1 VARRREAKNG
11 AANHVGFYSAIMNL
25 EEKLRELKKATGKTV
40 REDSLERQL
49 EYLQRLE
56 KRPRKVSAQQAP
68 RGVEHYVDG
77 KVCGN
82 ELGQYFLASQV
93 LPFGRPY
100 GKFRVGDVAH
110 ADLSPLEL
118 FLNGNSI
125 PPASSVVYLDTET
138 TGLSGGT
145 GTCAFLIGIGAAA
158 GPGFRVR
165 QFFLRDFTEEKATL
179 AALAEAL
186 EPYELL
192 VTYNGKTFDIP
203 LLETRYTLARMKSPF
218 SQMVHL
224 DLLHPARRL
233 WKLRLESCQLKNLE
247 RELLG
252 IARNGDVPGSEIP
265 QIYFDYLR
273 TRSAKALQ
281 PVFFHNALDIVTL
294 AGLTVEVGQAVARA
308 GDGENSDSRD
318 LFSLSRV
325 LERAGASEL
334 ARATCLQAIAG
345 GLPESVE
352 PQALWQLAALHKRE
366 RRYQDAVEVW
376 TKIIGLGS
384 RYAVE
389 AYEELAIHYEHR
401 VRDAGKALEYAEA
414 AFQRLREDPGS
425 HFRQKCLTHRRQR
438 LLGKLRKASE
448 SSASQCRLS
457 R

>member
-1 VARRREAKNG
+1 
-11 AANHVGFYSAIMNL
+11 MNL
-25 EEKLRELKKATGKTV
+25 EQKLRELKKAAGKTV

-49 EYLQRLE
+49 EYLQRME
-56 KRPRKVSAQQAP
+56 KRPKRVAAQQAP
-68 RGVEHYVDG
+68 HGVEHYVDG
-77 KVCGN
+77 EVCSNGRG
-82 ELGQYFLASQV
+82 EYFLASQL

-100 GKFRVGDVAH
+100 GKFCVGDVAH

-118 FLNGNSI
+118 FLNGNNI
-125 PPASSVVYLDTET
+125 PPTSSVVYLDTET
-138 TGLSGGT
+138 TGLAGGT
-145 GTCAFLIGIGAAA
+145 GTCAFLIGIGAAE

-165 QFFLRDFTEEKATL
+165 QFFLRDFTEEKAAL

-186 EPYELL
+186 EPYELI

-218 SQMVHL
+218 ARMVHL

-294 AGLTVEVGQAVARA
+294 AGVAVEVGRAIAGA
-308 GDGENSDSRD
+308 GDGAACDSRD

-334 ARATCLQAIAG
+334 ARTTCLQAIAR

-352 PQALWQLAALHKRE
+352 PQALWQLAAQHKRE
-366 RRYQDAVEVW
+366 RRYQEAVEIW
-376 TKIIGLGS
+376 TKIIHLES

-401 VRDAGKALEYAEA
+401 VRDANKALEFAEA
-414 AFQRLREDPGS
+414 AFHHLQEISGPR
-425 HFRQKCLTHRRQR
+425 FRRQR
-438 LLGKLRKASE
+438 LSHRRERLLRK
-448 SSASQCRLS
+448 SAAAALRRQPHDGDADLLAG
-457 R
+457 

>member
-1 VARRREAKNG
+1 
-11 AANHVGFYSAIMNL
+11 MNL
-25 EEKLRELKKATGKTV
+25 EEKLRELKQAAGKTV

-56 KRPRKVSAQQAP
+56 RRPKRVSAQQAP

-77 KVCGN
+77 EVCTN
-82 ELGQYFLASQV
+82 DRGQYFLASQV

-100 GKFRVGDVAH
+100 GKFCVGDVAH

-118 FLNGNSI
+118 FLQGEGI

-138 TGLSGGT
+138 TGLAGGT
-145 GTCAFLIGIGAAA
+145 GTCAFLIGIGAAE
-158 GPGFRVR
+158 GSGFRVR
-165 QFFLRDFTEEKATL
+165 QFFLRDFTEEKAALT
-179 AALAEAL
+179 ALAEAL
-186 EPYELL
+186 APYELL
-192 VTYNGKTFDIP
+192 VTYNGKTFDVP

-218 SQMVHL
+218 SRMVHL

-273 TRSAKALQ
+273 TRSAKGLQ

-294 AGLTVEVGQAVARA
+294 AGLTVEVGQAIATA
-308 GDGENSDSRD
+308 GDGAPCDSRD

-334 ARATCLQAIAG
+334 ARATCLQALAS

-352 PQALWQLAALHKRE
+352 PQALWQLAAQHKRE

-376 TKIIGLGS
+376 TKIIDLES
-384 RYAVE
+384 RYLVE
-389 AYEELAIHYEHR
+389 SFEELAIHYEHR
-401 VRDAGKALEYAEA
+401 MRDANKALEFAEA
-414 AFQRLREDPGS
+414 AIQYLQANSGPPSRLGRLS
-425 HFRQKCLTHRRQR
+425 HRRKR
-438 LLGKLRKASE
+438 LLRKLQKAVAVSV
-448 SSASQCRLS
+448 SQPQLS

>member
-1 VARRREAKNG
+1 
-11 AANHVGFYSAIMNL
+11 MNL
-25 EEKLRELKKATGKTV
+25 EEKLRELKKAASKTV
-40 REDSLERQL
+40 REDALERQL

-56 KRPRKVSAQQAP
+56 KMPRKIAALETP

-77 KVCGN
+77 EVRSNGRG
-82 ELGQYFLASQV
+82 EYFLATQL

-100 GKFRVGDVAH
+100 GKYCVADVAH
-110 ADLSPLEL
+110 ADLAPLEI
-118 FLNGNSI
+118 FLKGENI
-125 PPASSVVYLDTET
+125 PAASSVVYLDTET
-138 TGLSGGT
+138 TGLAGGT
-145 GTCAFLIGIGAAA
+145 GTCAFLIGIGAAE
-158 GPGFRVR
+158 GSGFRVR
-165 QFFLRDFTEEKATL
+165 QLFLRDFTEEKAAL
-179 AALAEAL
+179 DALAEAL

-218 SQMVHL
+218 TRMVHL

-273 TRSAKALQ
+273 TRSAQALQ

-294 AGLTVEVGQAVARA
+294 AGLTVEVGQAIGRA
-308 GDGENSDSRD
+308 GDGADCDSLD

-334 ARATCLQAIAG
+334 ARATCLQAIAR

-352 PQALWQLAALHKRE
+352 PHALWHLAAQHKKE
-366 RRYQDAVEVW
+366 RSYDAAVEVW
-376 TKIIGLGS
+376 TKISTLAS
-384 RYAVE
+384 RYTVQAC
-389 AYEELAIHYEHR
+389 EELAIHYEHR
-401 VRDAGKALEYAEA
+401 VRDANKALEFAEA
-414 AFQRLREDPGS
+414 AYQQLQDTSGS
-425 HFRQKCLTHRRQR
+425 HSWLGRLAHRRER
-438 LLGKLRKASE
+438 LLRKAQKQGVAGE
-448 SSASQCRLS
+448 SQPRLTC
-457 R
+457 